1 MQDRVWNKQFV
12 LLFIMEFC
20 LQVGIMISKPVI
32 ANYVVFLGAA
42 VATAGVIAGANT
54 LASLIMRPGTGII
67 ADRVDKRTLLVVCA
81 LFFLIS
87 AAGCA
92 VSDSVILVGV
102 FVAAQG
108 VAMALKAVTTIA
120 ITSLIVPPKR
130 VGTGIGWISMLSTLG
145 VAVGPALGSLIG
157 GAFGYQACFAASAI
171 ILGVGFALAVVF
183 RFIDPERSSSKQA
196 THDTKEAACE
206 KKKESLFASAF
217 YAPTLPFAALSA
229 LSAVVSGSLSSF
241 ILLLADMGAVEN
253 GPLYFLVY
261 SITAVLARP
270 AAGRLS
276 DAKGVSFVALP
287 GFSLALLG
295 MVVLVISGSTIA
307 VIAAGLCM
315 GLGQASA
322 VSAIQAESVRG
333 VDKAY
338 IGRSTNTYYL
348 GADIGATLGPML
360 GGAIIGAFGAQA
372 YFGMDA
378 LMYAIAVGFFLVLMH
393 MRKKAAA

>member
-1 MQDRVWNKQFV
+1 
-12 LLFIMEFC
+12 MEFC
-20 LQVGIMISKPVI
+20 IQVGIMISKPVI

-42 VATAGVIAGANT
+42 VATAGIISGANT
-54 LASLIMRPGTGII
+54 LAALLMRPGTGII

-92 VSDSVILVGV
+92 VSDSVILVGI

-120 ITSLIVPPKR
+120 ITSLIVPQER
-130 VGTGIGWISMLSTLG
+130 VGTGVGWMSMLSTLG
-145 VAVGPALGSLIG
+145 VAVGPALGALIG
-157 GAFGYQACFAASAI
+157 NSFGYQACFAASAI
-171 ILGVGFALAVVF
+171 ILAIGFALSVIF
-183 RFIDPERSSSKQA
+183 KLIDPDKASSKQA
-196 THDTKEAACE
+196 ARGAQGTADG

-261 SITAVLARP
+261 SITAVLIRP
-270 AAGRLS
+270 VAGRLS

-295 MVVLVISGSTIA
+295 MIVLVISGSTIA

-348 GADIGATLGPML
+348 GADVGATIGPML
-360 GGAIIGAFGAQA
+360 GGAIIGAFGAQV

-378 LMYAIAVGFFLVLMH
+378 LMYVFAVALFVVLMRIR
-393 MRKKAAA
+393 RKNVA